1 MKRTVFYLS
10 DRTGITVETLAH
22 SLLTQFEGVEFE
34 RINCPYLDTPEK
46 AYEVVYRINE
56 AAVRNGARPLLFST
70 LIDPHVRGIIGESNG
85 LLIDFFDAFIL
96 PLETELGIRSSHAVG
111 RSHGV
116 GNYSAY
122 KARIDAV
129 NFALANDDGATTR
142 HYPDA
147 DIILI
152 GVSRTG
158 KTPTCL
164 YFALQYGI
172 LAANYPLTEEDFT
185 SADLPAPL
193 AAHRQKLY
201 GLTIQPERLQQIRH
215 ERRPDGRYATLD
227 QCQLEV
233 HQAETLCQREEIPMI
248 NTSTMSIEEITTTI
262 MHRAGLVRRLHS

>member
-22 SLLTQFEGVEFE
+22 SLLTQFEGIEFE
-34 RINCPYLDTPEK
+34 KVNCPYLDTPEK

-70 LIDPHVRGIIGESNG
+70 LIDPNVRGIVGGSNG

-96 PLETELGIRSSHAVG
+96 PLESELGVRSSHAVG

-129 NFALANDDGATTR
+129 NFALMNDDGATTK
-142 HYPDA
+142 HYPEA
-147 DIILI
+147 DIVLV

-185 SADLPAPL
+185 SAKLPAPL
-193 AAHRQKLY
+193 TAYRQKLY

-215 ERRPDGRYATLD
+215 ERRPGGRYATLE
-227 QCQLEV
+227 QCQIEV
-233 HQAETLCQREEIPMI
+233 REAEALCQREEIPMI
-248 NTSTMSIEEITTTI
+248 NTSTVSIEEITTTI
-262 MHRAGLVRRLHS
+262 MHRAGLARRLQS

>member
-22 SLLTQFEGVEFE
+22 SLLTQFEGIEFE
-34 RINCPYLDTPEK
+34 KVNCPYLDSPEK

-70 LIDPHVRGIIGESNG
+70 LIDPHVRGIIGGSNG

-96 PLETELGIRSSHAVG
+96 PLETELGVRSSHAVG

-129 NFALANDDGATTR
+129 NFALTNDDGATTR
-142 HYPDA
+142 HYPEA
-147 DIILI
+147 DIVLV

-185 SADLPAPL
+185 STDLPGAL
-193 AAHRQKLY
+193 TAHRQKLY

-215 ERRPDGRYATLD
+215 ERRPDGRYATLE
-227 QCQLEV
+227 QCQSEV
-233 HQAETLCQREEIPMI
+233 RQAEALCQREKIPMI
-248 NTSTMSIEEITTTI
+248 DTSAMSIEEITTTI
-262 MHRAGLVRRLHS
+262 MHRAGLARRLQS